1 MNPEDLSEVKS
12 SAYPKLER
20 VPGKQNWV
28 DHAGGLPSYIE
39 RIAKHLHYEKGFPIG
54 TAIAIAVNT
63 VKRWASAGTV
73 TKKSGHQV
81 TAKTRAQAAKAV
93 AEWEAKKKSG
103 SANMKA
109 AKAAKS
115 MKESAE
121 EEPQDLTLLIEAE
134 CLELVG
140 DPIDLT
146 EEVANNLVR
155 YHKHPRKAAE
165 RLAHGT
171 MSDEKGAWKMSAE
184 ERAAVANRFTS
195 RLGLLEGV
203 ATALSNSESPAL
215 SVATGYQFLG
225 ASDQPIKLGEVPAA
239 DDVTVRGLLAQME
252 PEMVGLRRAIATLT
266 EAKKKSCVARKCKK
280 CKHSISSH
288 DKDGKCS
295 DCAKAKKLSEASK
308 KGMRGEQASEEPKD
322 EISAGDETGRVKHL
336 QSRLASLGFET
347 KVDGDFGKKT
357 FERVKEFQ
365 LHSGLIRDGVVGA
378 KTTEMLRDAPHP
390 DEISIDAS
398 PELLPRESAS
408 EMGTDSEV
416 SSVIA
421 DDLNLM
427 NPVVPIE
434 VPREPDKFTPP
445 TARPIKKKRKPPRS
459 VLFKGLGVGEAQSN
473 PDVKELQADLSATGY
488 KMETDGRFGPQTE
501 QTVKRFQRKYGLKA
515 DGVVGDKTMRTLK
528 GVSRHLASIDEAM
541 VEQQFAND
549 AIEWADARDTV
560 VQLSQELAE
569 AEKKGEAA
577 WPEIQLEEVARGAAR
592 DIAAKLKRLPDGT
605 FAPKG
610 RGSVLRAGDKVEVPH
625 FGGEKSQAIVRD
637 HGKGGL
643 RAEVV
648 GGGKKGYEYKIAA
661 EPESPEPKSSGTGGF
676 FAESPKRAAITKK
689 LRDEF
694 PEDYHNAFG
703 MDSEQGAKDL
713 ADAMNALVASK
724 PDGRVTW
731 KEAMTAAR
739 GLEDKH
745 PEVTDTVVR
754 DDIHAI
760 LYEND
765 KLTKDEMAAEKKLR
779 DENAADD
786 TERAAEKE
794 EEKRI
799 DDLFASAKLDVGD
812 ENAESQVKNALASR
826 YKESATDPRER
837 GLTWKEAGETLKAF
851 EDVDGGTT
859 DTVVRGNLDDFLF
872 DNGLYTK
879 EEQAAEKKLRD
890 DNAADD
896 AKDAKDRA
904 DRKAADAEKE
914 ARDAPDPPESPGTNI
929 GADAKAV
936 KDLAPGQPLTLSDG
950 NEYVYEKRPDPNKPF
965 HVIKSKDGKSR
976 AIHGGIV
983 PPKVGESPKSP
994 GTAKSDGKPPGTGFE
1009 AFADSR
1015 GTDGMIDDLLAPKK
1029 KPAKDDGKVPA
1040 PPRSPGTKKSSGTK
1054 KLKKQDEKIKKK
1066 YPDLN
1071 SNERAMFALYAA
1083 AYVDSGGDDPVI
1095 IEALLV
1101 AEASD
1106 LSFDESL
1113 SLVEGML
1120 EQ

>member
-54 TAIAIAVNT
+54 TGIAIAVNT

-134 CLELVG
+134 CLELVA

-266 EAKKKSCVARKCKK
+266 EAKKKSCNKCKK

-445 TARPIKKKRKPPRS
+445 TAKKKRKPPRS

-549 AIEWADARDTV
+549 ATEWADARDTV
-560 VQLSQELAE
+560 VQLSRELAE
-569 AEKKGEAA
+569 SEQKGEAA

-610 RGSVLRAGDKVEVPH
+610 QGAVLRVGDKVEVPH
-625 FGGEKSQAIVRD
+625 FGGDSSQAIVRNP
-637 HGKGGL
+637 GKGNTL
-643 RAEVV
+643 RAEVIS
-648 GGGKKGYEYKIAA
+648 GPKKGYEYKVHETPTTPNQVARYNDAMVAVKAA
-661 EPESPEPKSSGTGGF
+661 GADPRDWADYIPAPLGREAAAARAVADGGDARDWALYTNPYEEPENQVRGKQAT
-676 FAESPKRAAITKK
+676 AETRAK
-689 LRDEF
+689 
-694 PEDYHNAFG
+694 G
-703 MDSEQGAKDL
+703 EQQRA
-713 ADAMNALVASK
+713 
-724 PDGRVTW
+724 
-731 KEAMTAAR
+731 
-739 GLEDKH
+739 
-745 PEVTDTVVR
+745 
-754 DDIHAI
+754 
-760 LYEND
+760 EN
-765 KLTKDEMAAEKKLR
+765 E
-779 DENAADD
+779 
-786 TERAAEKE
+786 
-794 EEKRI
+794 
-799 DDLFASAKLDVGD
+799 AKLKK
-812 ENAESQVKNALASR
+812 QK
-826 YKESATDPRER
+826 T
-837 GLTWKEAGETLKAF
+837 
-851 EDVDGGTT
+851 
-859 DTVVRGNLDDFLF
+859 
-872 DNGLYTK
+872 
-879 EEQAAEKKLRD
+879 EK
-890 DNAADD
+890 
-896 AKDAKDRA
+896 
-904 DRKAADAEKE
+904 
-914 ARDAPDPPESPGTNI
+914 ESPGTNI

-1015 GTDGMIDDLLAPKK
+1015 GADGMIDDLLAPKA

>member
-54 TAIAIAVNT
+54 TGIAIAVNT

-134 CLELVG
+134 CLELVA

-266 EAKKKSCVARKCKK
+266 EAKKKSCNKCKK

-445 TARPIKKKRKPPRS
+445 TAKKKRKPPRS

-549 AIEWADARDTV
+549 ATEWADARDTV
-560 VQLSQELAE
+560 VQLSRELAE
-569 AEKKGEAA
+569 SEQKGEAA

-610 RGSVLRAGDKVEVPH
+610 QGAVLRVGDKVEVPH
-625 FGGEKSQAIVRD
+625 FGGDSSQAIVRNP
-637 HGKGGL
+637 GKGNTL
-643 RAEVV
+643 RAEVIS
-648 GGGKKGYEYKIAA
+648 GPKKGYEYKVHETPTTPNQVARYNDAMVAVKAA
-661 EPESPEPKSSGTGGF
+661 GADPRDWADYIPAPLGREAAAARAVADGGDARDWELYTNPYEEPENQVRGKQAT
-676 FAESPKRAAITKK
+676 AETRAK
-689 LRDEF
+689 
-694 PEDYHNAFG
+694 G
-703 MDSEQGAKDL
+703 EQQRA
-713 ADAMNALVASK
+713 
-724 PDGRVTW
+724 
-731 KEAMTAAR
+731 
-739 GLEDKH
+739 
-745 PEVTDTVVR
+745 
-754 DDIHAI
+754 
-760 LYEND
+760 EN
-765 KLTKDEMAAEKKLR
+765 E
-779 DENAADD
+779 
-786 TERAAEKE
+786 
-794 EEKRI
+794 
-799 DDLFASAKLDVGD
+799 AKLKK
-812 ENAESQVKNALASR
+812 QK
-826 YKESATDPRER
+826 T
-837 GLTWKEAGETLKAF
+837 
-851 EDVDGGTT
+851 
-859 DTVVRGNLDDFLF
+859 
-872 DNGLYTK
+872 
-879 EEQAAEKKLRD
+879 EK
-890 DNAADD
+890 
-896 AKDAKDRA
+896 
-904 DRKAADAEKE
+904 
-914 ARDAPDPPESPGTNI
+914 ESPGTNI

-1040 PPRSPGTKKSSGTK
+1040 PPRSPGTKKSPGAK

-1066 YPDLN
+1066 YPTLN
-1071 SNERAMFALYAA
+1071 SNERAMAALYAA

>member
-121 EEPQDLTLLIEAE
+121 DEPQELTLLMEAE
-134 CLELVG
+134 CLELVA

-155 YHKHPRKAAE
+155 YYKHPRKAAE
-165 RLAHGT
+165 RLARGT

-184 ERAAVANRFTS
+184 ERAAVADRFTS

-239 DDVTVRGLLAQME
+239 DDVAVRGLFAQME
-252 PEMVGLRRAIATLT
+252 PEIVGLRRAIATLT
-266 EAKKKSCVARKCKK
+266 EAKKKSCNCWNGYERVPGTKPCAPGSCRKCDKARKDKK
-280 CKHSISSH
+280 LDEAKAVSATKCEKCNHSISFH
-288 DKDGKCS
+288 DKNGKCS

-308 KGMRGEQASEEPKD
+308 KGMRGEQMPEPNTEPAGEPKD
-322 EISAGDETGRVKHL
+322 EISTASDETSRVKHL
-336 QSRLASLGFET
+336 QSRLDSLGFET
-347 KVDGDFGKKT
+347 KVDGHFGKKT

-365 LHSGLIRDGVVGA
+365 LHSGLIRDGVVGP

-416 SSVIA
+416 SSVIG

-427 NPVVPIE
+427 NPVVPSE

-445 TARPIKKKRKPPRS
+445 TARPMKKKKKPAKS
-459 VLFKGLGVGEAQSN
+459 ILFKGLGVGEAQSN

-549 AIEWADARDTV
+549 ATEWADARDTV
-560 VQLSQELAE
+560 VQLSRELAE
-569 AEKKGEAA
+569 SEQKG
-577 WPEIQLEEVARGAAR
+577 EVAR
-592 DIAAKLKRLPDGT
+592 
-605 FAPKG
+605 
-610 RGSVLRAGDKVEVPH
+610 
-625 FGGEKSQAIVRD
+625 
-637 HGKGGL
+637 
-643 RAEVV
+643 
-648 GGGKKGYEYKIAA
+648 
-661 EPESPEPKSSGTGGF
+661 
-676 FAESPKRAAITKK
+676 
-689 LRDEF
+689 
-694 PEDYHNAFG
+694 
-703 MDSEQGAKDL
+703 
-713 ADAMNALVASK
+713 
-724 PDGRVTW
+724 
-731 KEAMTAAR
+731 
-739 GLEDKH
+739 
-745 PEVTDTVVR
+745 
-754 DDIHAI
+754 HA
-760 LYEND
+760 
-765 KLTKDEMAAEKKLR
+765 
-779 DENAADD
+779 
-786 TERAAEKE
+786 
-794 EEKRI
+794 
-799 DDLFASAKLDVGD
+799 
-812 ENAESQVKNALASR
+812 
-826 YKESATDPRER
+826 
-837 GLTWKEAGETLKAF
+837 TL
-851 EDVDGGTT
+851 
-859 DTVVRGNLDDFLF
+859 
-872 DNGLYTK
+872 
-879 EEQAAEKKLRD
+879 
-890 DNAADD
+890 
-896 AKDAKDRA
+896 
-904 DRKAADAEKE
+904 
-914 ARDAPDPPESPGTNI
+914 
-929 GADAKAV
+929 
-936 KDLAPGQPLTLSDG
+936 
-950 NEYVYEKRPDPNKPF
+950 
-965 HVIKSKDGKSR
+965 
-976 AIHGGIV
+976 
-983 PPKVGESPKSP
+983 
-994 GTAKSDGKPPGTGFE
+994 
-1009 AFADSR
+1009 
-1015 GTDGMIDDLLAPKK
+1015 
-1029 KPAKDDGKVPA
+1029 
-1040 PPRSPGTKKSSGTK
+1040 PRS
-1054 KLKKQDEKIKKK
+1054 
-1066 YPDLN
+1066 
-1071 SNERAMFALYAA
+1071 
-1083 AYVDSGGDDPVI
+1083 
-1095 IEALLV
+1095 
-1101 AEASD
+1101 
-1106 LSFDESL
+1106 
-1113 SLVEGML
+1113 
-1120 EQ
+1120 